1 MTGNGR
7 LAGMIL
13 KNSKFKYCKARERI
27 LDAILS
33 GNLEQDSNLPSE
45 KTLCSQLGVSR
56 ITLRAALH
64 ELEEAG
70 IIIKRNGRPSRID
83 QAALQKMRNPLR
95 RIAWVDTVPIGHA
108 NPIYFDIFRAVSEDA
123 AARNVRLDYISL
135 AIDALAKNFFPKQR
149 EYDGLILG
157 QFTKKYKSCLARIRH
172 PNCISADCPVPGI
185 AHCVKTDCYLG
196 GQLAAQALLET
207 GHSRPAI
214 LRFGSRNP
222 YYYAPLEER
231 FQGFRDAL
239 AEVGIP
245 LAKKRI
251 LNVRTA
257 KEALHFSRFLK
268 KNLDVLRDSD
278 SFFVMSDSFAVSAL
292 YALPDLGIRI
302 PSDLSLIGF
311 DGLMLSGF
319 VFPPLTTIRQ
329 PVREIGRKLLEIVL
343 NPTES
348 ASYPDIVRIPPEL
361 QHGETIENRTENYT
375 IKTKR
380 RKGSYL

>member
-1 MTGNGR
+1 MR
-7 LAGMIL
+7 KAAGMIL
-13 KNSKFKYCKARERI
+13 KNSKFKYSKAREAI

-95 RIAWVDTVPIGHA
+95 RIAWVDTSPVDQS
-108 NPIYFDIFRAVSEDA
+108 NPIYFDIFRSVSEDA
-123 AARNVRLDYISL
+123 AARNVKLDYISL
-135 AIDALAKNFFPKQR
+135 TINALAENFFPKQQ

-157 QFTKKYKSCLARIRH
+157 QFTAKYRHCLTRIRH

-196 GQLAAQALLET
+196 GRLAARALLET
-207 GHSRPAI
+207 GHRRPAI

-231 FQGFRDAL
+231 FRGFRDAL
-239 AEVGIP
+239 AEAGIP

-257 KEALHFSRFLK
+257 EEALRFSDFLK
-268 KNLDVLRDSD
+268 ENLAVLRDSD
-278 SFFVMSDSFAVSAL
+278 SFFVMADSFAVSAL

-302 PSDLSLIGF
+302 PADLSLIGF

-319 VFPPLTTIRQ
+319 VSPHLTTIRQ

-343 NPTES
+343 NPSES
-348 ASYPDIVRIPPEL
+348 ASYPAIIQISPEL
-361 QHGETIENRTENYT
+361 QSGETLRNRTEKIYT

-380 RKGSYL
+380 RKGS